1 MDIDGLKPE
10 TQARLSIDEQLRLAG
25 WKVQTWP
32 AANLGEG
39 LGVAIREYPTDSG
52 PADYILFVNRKAV
65 GVIEAKK
72 DDCILSQ
79 VEDQTLRYASSKIKF
94 QNNQEPLSFLFE
106 ATSQVIQFTD
116 LRDPTPR
123 SREIFHFFKPET
135 LQEWIKQESSLRHN
149 LKNNMPELPK
159 ANLRECQISAITG
172 LEKSLAAN
180 HPRSLIH
187 MATGAGKTFTAINA
201 VYRLLNHGG
210 AKRILFLVDTR
221 NLGKQAQQEF
231 HAFKPQGKQTFFH
244 ENHIVQR
251 LTSSTIDS
259 AAEVCICTIQRMY
272 SILSGKSIDE
282 STEDISLHEMKQNQ
296 QQAKL
301 VKYNPAVPI
310 ETFDFIIVDEC
321 HRSIYNLWKQ
331 VLDYFDA
338 FIIGLT
344 ATPDKRTFGFFKENI
359 VAEYSYEDSVL
370 DGVNVGYDVYEI
382 ETEIGN
388 KGAELK
394 AKEWLDHRDKL
405 TRKKRWAQA
414 EEDNSYTSKDLDRSV
429 VNVSQIRQVI
439 KAMKK
444 AVETQIYPDRKEV
457 PKTLI
462 FAKTDSHADDIIQIV
477 REEYGQGNEFCKKVT
492 YNAKDP
498 DGILNDFRNDFNP
511 RITVT
516 VDMIATGTDVKPL
529 EILLFM
535 RDVRSKGYYEQMKG
549 RGVRSLSYEDLHNV
563 SKSASSDK
571 ERFVLIDAVGVEKSL
586 KTESRP
592 LERNPNLSLKD
603 LLQGVAMGH
612 RDDDTIQSLANR
624 LTRLSKQLDKRG
636 LAEVEKLTG
645 KPLPQVARDLLTA
658 LDPDAINQ
666 RALANAKAAGITL
679 DEESL
684 TESER
689 QSAKEQL
696 IDKACQTFD
705 NPATRE
711 GIESARR
718 QREQLIDHINLD
730 TVTYSGYSSQAADNA
745 AKVIQ
750 SFKDFIEQYK
760 DDIQALSF
768 FYQQPYQRRGLTFAM
783 LEELHQALSKP
794 PLLLTT
800 EKLWSAY
807 ERLNQG
813 NKQAAAKKNNS
824 NKGKKVN
831 SQRQLTDIISLIRF
845 AIGLDT
851 ELKPFSEQVDAKFKQ
866 WIFRHNAQRSTAFTE
881 QQTQWLR
888 LIKEHI
894 AANCAIERDDF
905 DYSPFSDHGGLQKA
919 WGLFA
924 VNNPNSNGQNNEL
937 DSLLAEMNQE
947 LIA

>member
-1 MDIDGLKPE
+1 MVDIDGLKPE
-10 TQARLSIDEQLRLAG
+10 TQARLSIDEQLKLAG

-32 AANLGEG
+32 KVNLGES
-39 LGVAIREYPTDSG
+39 LGVVVREYPTDTG
-52 PADYILFVNRKAV
+52 PADYLLFVKRQAV

-72 DDCILSQ
+72 DETILSQ
-79 VEDQTLRYASSKIKF
+79 VEDQTLRYATSKIKF
-94 QNNQEPLSFLFE
+94 RKDKEPLSYLFE
-106 ATSQVIQFTD
+106 ATSQVIHFTD
-116 LRDPTPR
+116 LRDPAPR

-135 LQEWIKQESSLRHN
+135 LQAWTKQEHSLRN
-149 LKNNMPELPK
+149 SLKNNMPELPK
-159 ANLRECQISAITG
+159 ANLRDCQVSAITG
-172 LEKSLAAN
+172 LEKSLSEN
-180 HPRSLIH
+180 RPRSLIH

-231 HAFKPQGKQTFFH
+231 YAFKPQGKQTFFH

-251 LTSSTIDS
+251 LSSSTIDG

-272 SILSGKSIDE
+272 SILSGKRIDE
-282 STEDISLHEMKQNQ
+282 SAEDLSLHEIKQNQ

-338 FIIGLT
+338 FTIGLT
-344 ATPDKRTFGFFKENI
+344 ATPDKRTFGFFNENI

-414 EEDNSYTSKDLDRSV
+414 EEDSKYTNKDLDRSV
-429 VNVSQIRQVI
+429 VNKSQIRQVI
-439 KAMKK
+439 KAAKK
-444 AVETQIYPDRKEV
+444 AVETEIFPSRKEV

-563 SKSASSDK
+563 SKSANSDK
-571 ERFVLIDAVGVEKSL
+571 DRFILIDAVGVEKSL

-592 LERNPNLSLKD
+592 LERVPNLSMKD

-612 RDDDTIQSLANR
+612 RDDDTIQSLASR

-636 LAEVEKLTG
+636 LDKVEKLAG
-645 KPLPQVARDLLTA
+645 KSLPQLARELLTA
-658 LDPDAINQ
+658 IDPDAINKK
-666 RALANAKAAGITL
+666 ALTNAKDAGITRS
-679 DEESL
+679 EETL
-684 TESER
+684 TDNER
-689 QSAKEQL
+689 QTAKNQL
-696 IDKACQTFD
+696 IDQACQSFD
-705 NPATRE
+705 SPETRE
-711 GIESARR
+711 VIESARR
-718 QREQLIDHINLD
+718 EREQLIDHINLD
-730 TVTYSGYSSQAADNA
+730 TVTYSGYSSQAADDA
-745 AKVIQ
+745 EKVIQ
-750 SFKDFIEQYK
+750 TFKEFIEQHK

-800 EKLWSAY
+800 EKLWGAY

-813 NKQAAAKKNNS
+813 ENKNAKQKANT
-824 NKGKKVN
+824 
-831 SQRQLTDIISLIRF
+831 QRKLTDIISLIRF
-845 AIGLDT
+845 AIGLDA
-851 ELKPFSEQVDAKFKQ
+851 ELKPFAEQVDAKFKK
-866 WIFRHNAQRSTAFTE
+866 WIFRHNAQRSTVFTE

-888 LIKEHI
+888 LIKDHI
-894 AANCAIERDDF
+894 SASCFIERDDF

-919 WGLFA
+919 WGLF
-924 VNNPNSNGQNNEL
+924 NNGDKNEL

>member
-10 TQARLSIDEQLRLAG
+10 TQARLSIDEQLKASG
-25 WKVQTWP
+25 WKIQTWP
-32 AANLGEG
+32 KVNLGEG
-39 LGVAIREYPTDSG
+39 LGVAVREYPIDSGKGQYTDS
-52 PADYILFVNRKAV
+52 ADYLLFVDRLVV

-72 DDCILSQ
+72 DETILSQ
-79 VEDQTLRYASSKIKF
+79 VEEQTLRYATSKIKF
-94 QNNQEPLSFLFE
+94 RNEDTPLSFLFE
-106 ATSQVIQFTD
+106 ATSQVIHFTD
-116 LRDPTPR
+116 LRDPAPR
-123 SREIFHFFKPET
+123 ARELFHFFKPET
-135 LQEWIKQESSLRHN
+135 LQVWSKQEHSLRYS
-149 LKNNMPELPK
+149 LKNSMPELEK
-159 ANLRECQISAITG
+159 ATLRDCQVSAISG
-172 LEKSLAAN
+172 LEKSLAEN
-180 HPRSLIH
+180 RPRSLIH

-251 LTSSTIDS
+251 LNSSTIDD

-272 SILSGKSIDE
+272 SILSGKPIDE
-282 STEDISLHEMKQNQ
+282 SAEDVSLHEIKQNQ
-296 QQAKL
+296 QQGKL

-338 FIIGLT
+338 FTIGLT
-344 ATPDKRTFGFFKENI
+344 ATPDKRTFGFFNENI

-414 EEDNSYTSKDLDRSV
+414 EEDSNYTSKDLDRSV
-429 VNVSQIRQVI
+429 VNKSQIRQVI
-439 KAMKK
+439 KAMKR
-444 AVETQIYPDRKEV
+444 AVETEIFPHRKEV

-492 YNAKDP
+492 YSAKDP
-498 DGILNDFRNDFNP
+498 DAILNDFRNDFNP

-563 SKSASSDK
+563 SKSATTDK
-571 ERFVLIDAVGVEKSL
+571 DRFVLIDAVGVEKSL

-592 LERNPNLSLKD
+592 LEKAPNLSMKD

-612 RDDDTIQSLANR
+612 RDDDTIQSLASR
-624 LTRLSKQLDKRG
+624 LTRLAKHLDKRG
-636 LAEVEKLTG
+636 LDKVEKLAG
-645 KPLPQVARDLLTA
+645 KPLPQLARELLTSI
-658 LDPDAINQ
+658 DPDAINKK
-666 RALANAKAAGITL
+666 ALTNAKEAGITRSE
-679 DEESL
+679 DTL
-684 TESER
+684 TDSER
-689 QSAKEQL
+689 QTAKEQL
-696 IDKACQTFD
+696 VDQACQSFD
-705 NPATRE
+705 NPETRDV
-711 GIESARR
+711 IESARR
-718 QREQLIDHINLD
+718 DREQLIDHINLD
-730 TVTYSGYSSQAADNA
+730 TITYSGYSSQAADDA
-745 AKVIQ
+745 EKMIQ
-750 SFKDFIEQYK
+750 TFKDFMEQHK

-800 EKLWSAY
+800 EKLWTAY
-807 ERLNQG
+807 ERLNQSDS
-813 NKQAAAKKNNS
+813 S
-824 NKGKKVN
+824 NKKKTDTKH
-831 SQRQLTDIISLIRF
+831 QLTDIISLIRF

-851 ELKPFSEQVDAKFKQ
+851 ELKPFAEQVDAKFKK

-888 LIKEHI
+888 LIKDHI
-894 AANCAIERDDF
+894 SASCFIERDDF

-919 WGLFA
+919 WGLF
-924 VNNPNSNGQNNEL
+924 NIGDNNEL
-937 DSLLAEMNQE
+937 DSLMAEMNQE